1 MAQSLQAHP
10 LPPRGPLPG
19 DHPHSHRPAGGE
31 HQDDGHPGVRA
42 YEVHHCRDHT
52 PRDDQSTKGQQ
63 ERRPPWAPLGWLF
76 GPVWTVLYGT
86 IAVAAWLVL
95 RNPQGPT
102 RTAMTWWS
110 AQLLLNLTW
119 TPLFFAADEYG
130 LAFLDICLLL
140 AALLTTMVLF
150 ARHRRAAAILLVP
163 YGLWVTFAAALNLA
177 IWLSNT

>member
-1 MAQSLQAHP
+1 MPNAELFQTGRS
-10 LPPRGPLPG
+10 
-19 DHPHSHRPAGGE
+19 
-31 HQDDGHPGVRA
+31 HPGSRWPVLLGLLA
-42 YEVHHCRDHT
+42 VCYAVAALGGLASADAGDT
-52 PRDDQSTKGQQ
+52 YSALD
-63 ERRPPWAPLGWLF
+63 RPPWAPPGWLF

-110 AQLLLNLTW
+110 VQLLLNLAW

-130 LAFLDICLLL
+130 LAFLDISLLL

-150 ARHRRAAAILLVP
+150 ARHSRAAALLLVP
-163 YGLWVTFAAALNLA
+163 YALWVTFAAALNLA